1 MEKDFRQK
9 PENSA
14 PMNKSEKFPTTLEV
28 VASYAPPF
36 AFLISL
42 GFGIIYAITAN
53 GFPNT
58 EPPAE
63 LLWLAAGAAVA
74 GIFYLPVP
82 WLIKIQKLILAEA
95 IILFTYVVFL
105 LAVAILWNV
114 SQVYLYLLIWVFP
127 LLILWLCDYRSQRI
141 IPLAAGL
148 VGTLGVFL
156 LGRIPSIVQRPVD
169 IFISTISAFY
179 LLFVIAAWLGLIIVV
194 RIIQFRRLTARL
206 TSSFFLL
213 VMIPTVITAL
223 IAAFQSYAR
232 DTNNIYLML
241 DSTTVVKEQQIDQ
254 IINGMFQDLGFVLR
268 DPVAKQRFEFM
279 FDSEPNAAISKIN
292 KSIVLGYLNNVIE
305 QTNNKYEEALLM
317 DIGGNVVLSTLP
329 DSVGRNYEN
338 KTFFRQG
345 LLKPFSTTVTDV
357 AEFGP
362 KSFLVSEAIKDNT
375 GKAVGVIALRSK
387 FDVFE
392 QIVEQPS
399 GTGVEDETYLI
410 GESLIPLSRT
420 LAQSEGITSKAAL
433 NAINGRQS
441 GYDTYQNYANVS
453 VLGAYRWLPGLRA
466 GVISEVA
473 GSKALLDTIYL
484 IATIFAVGFIAIML
498 AMIAVYQT
506 ARTISTPITSLANT
520 AGQLSTGDLSS
531 RSTLQRSDEIGQLS
545 NSFNAMADRL
555 QEFISGLEKKIA
567 ERTRDIQRQA
577 VRLRVASEISR
588 DAATSTELK
597 ELLNRSAQLIRE
609 RFGFYHSGI
618 FLLDDNREFAILS
631 AASSDAGRLM
641 METGFKLRIGEGI
654 VGYVAQMGESRMALD
669 TGADMIF
676 SKNPML
682 PATRSELSLPLKV
695 YSRVIGVLDV
705 QSDLQNAFSDDD
717 IATLQIM
724 ADQLAVA
731 IERTRVY
738 QDSQDSLREL
748 KRSYQGYTE
757 ESWNNL
763 VRSRNFVS
771 GYTFEGVSVRP
782 LATMPGEAVE
792 IFKTGTPLMITDSTG
807 RQKTTKLSIPVKIR
821 GETIGMIGL
830 NIKGE
835 TVPEDTIAMIEEIIS
850 RLGVALET
858 SRLVYESQQLADRER
873 AVSEASA
880 RIGSSINFDD
890 ILRSAVE
897 ELGKIMGESEVIV
910 QLASG
915 NQENE

>member
-1 MEKDFRQK
+1 
-9 PENSA
+9 
-14 PMNKSEKFPTTLEV
+14 
-28 VASYAPPF
+28 
-36 AFLISL
+36 
-42 GFGIIYAITAN
+42 
-53 GFPNT
+53 
-58 EPPAE
+58 
-63 LLWLAAGAAVA
+63 
-74 GIFYLPVP
+74 
-82 WLIKIQKLILAEA
+82 
-95 IILFTYVVFL
+95 
-105 LAVAILWNV
+105 
-114 SQVYLYLLIWVFP
+114 
-127 LLILWLCDYRSQRI
+127 
-141 IPLAAGL
+141 
-148 VGTLGVFL
+148 
-156 LGRIPSIVQRPVD
+156 
-169 IFISTISAFY
+169 
-179 LLFVIAAWLGLIIVV
+179 
-194 RIIQFRRLTARL
+194 
-206 TSSFFLL
+206 
-213 VMIPTVITAL
+213 
-223 IAAFQSYAR
+223 
-232 DTNNIYLML
+232 
-241 DSTTVVKEQQIDQ
+241 
-254 IINGMFQDLGFVLR
+254 
-268 DPVAKQRFEFM
+268 
-279 FDSEPNAAISKIN
+279 
-292 KSIVLGYLNNVIE
+292 
-305 QTNNKYEEALLM
+305 
-317 DIGGNVVLSTLP
+317 
-329 DSVGRNYEN
+329 
-338 KTFFRQG
+338 
-345 LLKPFSTTVTDV
+345 
-357 AEFGP
+357 
-362 KSFLVSEAIKDNT
+362 
-375 GKAVGVIALRSK
+375 
-387 FDVFE
+387 
-392 QIVEQPS
+392 
-399 GTGVEDETYLI
+399 
-410 GESLIPLSRT
+410 
-420 LAQSEGITSKAAL
+420 
-433 NAINGRQS
+433 
-441 GYDTYQNYANVS
+441 
-453 VLGAYRWLPGLRA
+453 
-466 GVISEVA
+466 
-473 GSKALLDTIYL
+473 
-484 IATIFAVGFIAIML
+484 
-498 AMIAVYQT
+498 
-506 ARTISTPITSLANT
+506 
-520 AGQLSTGDLSS
+520 
-531 RSTLQRSDEIGQLS
+531 
-545 NSFNAMADRL
+545 MADRL